1 MSRLKPYAVV
11 ALVED
16 LPEHSLQRGQV
27 GAVVDEL
34 GPEIYEVEF
43 SDCNSKAYGIIALPG
58 SQLMQLHYEQAT
70 KAA

>member
-1 MSRLKPYAVV
+1 MPLLKLYTVV

-16 LPEHSLQRGQV
+16 LPEDCLQRGQV

-34 GPEIYEVEF
+34 GPEVYEVEF
-43 SDCNSKAYGIIALPG
+43 SDFQGRAYATLALRS
-58 SQLMQLHYEQAT
+58 SQLMELHYEQAG